1 MPNGRPNMPCE
12 EQTNAEASEPP
23 SLNAQLR

>member
-1 MPNGRPNMPCE
+1 MSDDGPNMQCE
-12 EQTNAEASEPP
+12 EQTNVEASEPP